1 MSIFRAAVVGATAVI
16 LATAMS
22 TSAFAEDAEVHS
34 YGNGAMVKWRAYG
47 DHLDITDLE
56 KDGHSAVGVY
66 EIGSDKYYYWNT
78 GGKGTTRYVN
88 LNLPE
93 HHAIAVGAAVGDYQ
107 GTPTGGL
114 DWSTLSILTVSTS

>member
-1 MSIFRAAVVGATAVI
+1 
-16 LATAMS
+16 MS